1 MFIIL
6 SGSRSCDWTTLSA
19 SGTFLS
25 LESARL
31 ISSCPLHSHPP
42 PTRSWVLSTS
52 FHAKVSGQIPHRVS
66 NPSGKP
72 FKYKKHMGKP
82 RIGDWRVG
90 WGVQKAAPQLVAECS
105 PLAVEAII
113 NGRLRPQ
120 HTFALAKAAGEV
132 FFLGHL
138 IARKLRVMFILFP
151 LIWFCGTPFWVGP

>member
-1 MFIIL
+1 MVPVLAIGQRWVHLEHSCRWNPPDSYHLAL
-6 SGSRSCDWTTLSA
+6 SINTRLPPVVGSCL
-19 SGTFLS
+19 L
-25 LESARL
+25 
-31 ISSCPLHSHPP
+31 
-42 PTRSWVLSTS
+42 LSTRRS
-52 FHAKVSGQIPHRVS
+52 AVKPAPHRIS

-90 WGVQKAAPQLVAECS
+90 WGVQKAAPQPVAECS

-113 NGRLRPQ
+113 NGRLHPQ